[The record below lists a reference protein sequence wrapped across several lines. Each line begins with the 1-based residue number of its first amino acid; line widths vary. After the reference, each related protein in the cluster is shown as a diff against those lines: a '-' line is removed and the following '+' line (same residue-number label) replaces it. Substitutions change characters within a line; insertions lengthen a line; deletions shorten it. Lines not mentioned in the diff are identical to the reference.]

1 MMTYMET
8 MLLKDPGVS
17 PTKNVLENALGKSFT
32 VYEDLMDTIT
42 DKNYGL
48 LPSWN
53 YYKDGKAWLCKVQHK
68 KKTVFWLSV
77 WDKYF
82 KLSFYFTEKTS
93 KGIKALDI
101 DSSIKNGFKTNK
113 PVGRLL
119 PLVIN
124 VNKKVQLKDVLKII
138 EYKIGLL

>member
-17 PTKNVLENALGKSFT
+17 PTKKVLETALGKSFT

-42 DKNYGL
+42 GKNYGL

-53 YYKDGKAWLCKVQHK
+53 YYKDGKAWLCKAQHK

-93 KGIKALDI
+93 KGINALDI

-113 PVGRLL
+113 PVGRLV

-124 VNKKVQLKDVLKII
+124 VNKKGQLKDVLKII
-138 EYKIGLL
+138 GYKIGLL

>member
-17 PTKNVLENALGKSFT
+17 PTKKVLETALGKSFT

-42 DKNYGL
+42 GKNYGL

-53 YYKDGKAWLCKVQHK
+53 YYKDGKAWLCKAQHK

-93 KGIKALDI
+93 KGINALDI

-113 PVGRLL
+113 PVGRLV

-124 VNKKVQLKDVLKII
+124 VNKKGQLKDVLKII
-138 EYKIGLL
+138 GYKIDLL

>member
-1 MMTYMET
+1 

-17 PTKNVLENALGKSFT
+17 PTKKVLETALGKSFT

-42 DKNYGL
+42 GKNYGL

-53 YYKDGKAWLCKVQHK
+53 YYKDGKAWLCKAQHK

-93 KGIKALDI
+93 KGINALDI

-113 PVGRLL
+113 PVGRLV

-124 VNKKVQLKDVLKII
+124 VNKKGQLKDVLKII
-138 EYKIGLL
+138 GYKIDLL

>member
-1 MMTYMET
+1 
-8 MLLKDPGVS
+8 MLLKDPGIS
-17 PTKNVLENALGKSFT
+17 PTKNVLENALGKCFT
-32 VYEDLMDTIT
+32 VYEDLIDTIT
-42 DKNYGL
+42 GKNYGL
-48 LPSWN
+48 LTSWN
-53 YYKDGKAWLCKVQHK
+53 YYKDGKAWLCKVQYK

-93 KGIKALDI
+93 KGISALDI
-101 DSSIKNGFKTNK
+101 DSGIKNGFKANN

-124 VNKKVQLKDVLKII
+124 VNKKGQLKDVLKII
-138 EYKIGLL
+138 EYKISLL